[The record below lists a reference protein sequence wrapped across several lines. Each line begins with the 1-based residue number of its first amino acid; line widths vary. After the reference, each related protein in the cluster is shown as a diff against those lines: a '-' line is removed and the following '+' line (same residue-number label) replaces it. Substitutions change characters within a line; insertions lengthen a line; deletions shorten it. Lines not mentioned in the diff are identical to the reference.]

1 MDDRDQRG
9 RDSIEEEEKKRHSAV
24 PSIQPRWVSPGQDRR
39 LATSPRWQ
47 AEALPQPAHCRK
59 IVQRRLFARLA
70 PARPPTRGAMP
81 ANAAGR
87 TLGVA
92 LLLALT
98 APSVDAQGVTLRG
111 RVLSAATGQPIA
123 DATLTMPT
131 LGRRSRADS
140 LGRFSLL
147 YLRDGEHDLIIQA
160 VGYAPVRALVP
171 LGAGAPLELD
181 VELTPL
187 PPVLDSVVATAD
199 VDAPRNIGMRE
210 FESRRALG
218 LGRFITRA
226 QLMRDAGRSLEAV
239 LREHVPGLRVETT
252 RDGLRVAA
260 SGRGSVAIRQAT
272 PCFVNVVVDGML
284 RWFTGDTRPMFDLRS
299 LDASMIAGI
308 EYYTPASTPIAFNF
322 RGNAPCGTLV
332 IWLQN

>member
-1 MDDRDQRG
+1 
-9 RDSIEEEEKKRHSAV
+9 
-24 PSIQPRWVSPGQDRR
+24 
-39 LATSPRWQ
+39 
-47 AEALPQPAHCRK
+47 
-59 IVQRRLFARLA
+59 
-70 PARPPTRGAMP
+70 MP

-98 APSVDAQGVTLRG
+98 APSVNAQGVTLRG

-147 YLRDGEHDLIIQA
+147 YLRDGEHDLIVQA

-199 VDAPRNIGMRE
+199 VDAPRNLAMRE
-210 FESRRALG
+210 FESRRAMG
-218 LGRFITRA
+218 LGHFITRA
-226 QLMRDAGRSLEAV
+226 ELLRERGRSLDAL
-239 LREHVPGLRVETT
+239 LRSRVPGVRLVSVNSMI
-252 RDGLRVAA
+252 VAA
-260 SGRGSVAIRQAT
+260 TGRGSGEIGQAT

-308 EYYTPASTPIAFNF
+308 EYYTVASTPIEFNF
-322 RGNAPCGTLV
+322 RGHAPCGTLV